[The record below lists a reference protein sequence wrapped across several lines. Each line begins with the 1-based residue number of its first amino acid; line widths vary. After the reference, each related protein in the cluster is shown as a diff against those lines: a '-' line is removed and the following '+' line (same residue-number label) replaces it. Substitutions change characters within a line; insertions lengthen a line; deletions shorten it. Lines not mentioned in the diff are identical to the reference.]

1 VKPLNSK
8 GQALIESLLAL
19 PILVLAFAAILLLA
33 YRGLVFYSVD
43 TQLHEALICLDDE
56 SARTCIAELEKSIRP
71 LLVFKIPFSVEL
83 RRSGS
88 SAYGE
93 VRIDF
98 TNLTRSKSTDHL
110 WNPPMILQK
119 KMSFPLQVSTK

>member
-1 VKPLNSK
+1 MKFLNAK
-8 GQALIESLLAL
+8 GQALAESLLTL
-19 PILVLAFAAILLLA
+19 PLLILAFSAILLLG
-33 YRGLVFYSVD
+33 YRGLLFYSVD

-56 SARTCIAELEKSIRP
+56 SAWTCKTQLEKQIRS

-88 SAYGE
+88 SARGE

-98 TNLTRSKSTDHL
+98 NTLIRQSAGTNSS
-110 WNPPMILQK
+110 PMIIRK
-119 KMSFPLQVSTK
+119 EMSFPLRVSSK

>member
-1 VKPLNSK
+1 M
-8 GQALIESLLAL
+8 IESVLTLPLL
-19 PILVLAFAAILLLA
+19 ILAFSAILLLG

-56 SARTCIAELEKSIRP
+56 TASACRANLEKRIRP

-88 SAYGE
+88 LARGE

-98 TNLTRSKSTDHL
+98 RNLMKRSS
-110 WNPPMILQK
+110 PMILRK
-119 KMSFPLQVSTK
+119 EMSFPLRVSSK

>member
-1 VKPLNSK
+1 MKFLNCQ
-8 GQALIESLLAL
+8 GQALLESLLTL
-19 PILVLAFAAILLLA
+19 PLLILAFSAILLLG

-43 TQLHEALICLDDE
+43 TQLHEALICLDDQST
-56 SARTCIAELEKSIRP
+56 SACRADLEKHIRP

-88 SAYGE
+88 SARGE

-98 TNLTRSKSTDHL
+98 DNHMKS
-110 WNPPMILQK
+110 PPMIIRK
-119 KMSFPLQVSTK
+119 EMSFPLRVGAK

>member
-1 VKPLNSK
+1 MKKLNCR
-8 GQALIESLLAL
+8 GQALIESLLTL
-19 PILVLAFAAILLLA
+19 PLLILAFSAILLLG

-43 TQLHEALICLDDE
+43 TQLHEALICLDDDNV
-56 SARTCIAELEKSIRP
+56 SACRADLEKRIQP

-88 SAYGE
+88 SARGE

-98 TNLTRSKSTDHL
+98 TPLMKRS
-110 WNPPMILQK
+110 PAMIIRKEL
-119 KMSFPLQVSTK
+119 SFPLRVSSK

>member
-1 VKPLNSK
+1 MSKLNCR
-8 GQALIESLLAL
+8 GQALIESLLTL
-19 PILVLAFAAILLLA
+19 PLLILAFSAILLLG

-43 TQLHEALICLDDE
+43 TQLHEALICLDDDKV
-56 SARTCIAELEKSIRP
+56 SACRAGLEKRISL

-88 SAYGE
+88 SARGE

-98 TNLTRSKSTDHL
+98 TSLMKRS
-110 WNPPMILQK
+110 PPMIIRKEL
-119 KMSFPLQVSTK
+119 SFPLRVSSK

>member
-1 VKPLNSK
+1 MKNLTRR
-8 GQALIESLLAL
+8 GQALVESVLTLPLL
-19 PILVLAFAAILLLA
+19 ILAFSAILLLA

-56 SARTCIAELEKSIRP
+56 SVSACRSELQTRIKP

-88 SAYGE
+88 LARGE
-93 VRIDF
+93 VRIEFKD
-98 TNLTRSKSTDHL
+98 LMKRA
-110 WNPPMILQK
+110 PPMIIRK
-119 KMSFPLQVSTK
+119 EMSFPLRVSSK